1 MRKKGFTIVFFSVI
15 LVSGILIFSP
25 NFAFAE
31 VTTVSRGQELSF
43 GFTWT
48 CEGSQCPVH
57 PRDTFSGS
65 ASSWVSPN
73 PLDYGAVHSSTSKT
87 FFVTVPNNAM
97 YGKTYYLFVDTHCDD
112 CNNHIATRETYTFVI
127 AQPETYDGSGVIVN
141 GQELFFLN
149 APTIE
154 LTEGKNLLTGTGLVN
169 IGGESN
175 MIEVAPHS
183 KIEKNEGAL
192 KLVWGAIKVHTEV
205 ISKCMPANTEFG
217 WKNNRLS
224 CTVYKIPFATVA
236 VKGSEFILLADP
248 EISLSGIFLNEGS
261 VDIFNEITREHTI
274 LDAGN
279 VVFIDDSG
287 EMLKETLFPEIWST
301 VNEEAGFDFT
311 PFKMPVKSTDEDSIT
326 IQQESKSTDLN
337 EIRSSN
343 FEILNGVLLLIIGLP
358 IIIVIIIWRI
368 RKRRKTIT
376 VSSGGQ
382 KQVLHQRKV
391 GKDSS
396 LDILEK
402 RYAKGEISK
411 EEFDDIK
418 KDVI

>member
-1 MRKKGFTIVFFSVI
+1 MRKKVFAIAFFSVI

-31 VTTVSRGQELSF
+31 TVVEPGQSF
-43 GFTWT
+43 TATATVF
-48 CEGSQCPVH
+48 CYDDCPFWA
-57 PRDTFSGS
+57 TATIGGS
-65 ASSWVSPN
+65 ASSWVSSN
-73 PLDYGAVHSSTSKT
+73 TIMFGAVHDTT
-87 FFVTVPNNAM
+87 EREFTVTVPSDVSP
-97 YGKTYYLFVDTHCDD
+97 GTYSLTLSFQCRPD
-112 CNNHIATRETYTFVI
+112 CSIDVGTLTYKVVHPI
-127 AQPETYDGSGVIVN
+127 QDYYDGSGAMVN
-141 GQELFFLN
+141 GKEIFFWFDDDR
-149 APTIE
+149 AIE

-301 VNEEAGFDFT
+301 VNEEAGFDST
-311 PFKMPVKSTDEDSIT
+311 PLKIPVKSTDEDSIT

-358 IIIVIIIWRI
+358 IIIVIIIWKI

>member
-154 LTEGKNLLTGTGLVN
+154 LTEGDILLSGTRLVN

-183 KIEKNEGAL
+183 KVEHSEKGTL
-192 KLVWGAIKVHTEV
+192 DLLYGGIKVRADLA
-205 ISKCMPANTEFG
+205 SKCASNTGQLRYTLEKGLYCTFRSFPIQWSYSIRGTEF
-217 WKNNRLS
+217 
-224 CTVYKIPFATVA
+224 V
-236 VKGSEFILLADP
+236 LLNDP
-248 EISLSGIFLNEGS
+248 DSKMTSIYLNEGS
-261 VDIFNEITREHTI
+261 VIIENALFINFLEAGNIAIMEDNYKISKYP
-274 LDAGN
+274 LDA
-279 VVFIDDSG
+279 
-287 EMLKETLFPEIWST
+287 EIWNE
-301 VNEEAGFDFT
+301 VNEVAGFDFT

-358 IIIVIIIWRI
+358 IIIVIII
-368 RKRRKTIT
+368 
-376 VSSGGQ
+376 
-382 KQVLHQRKV
+382 
-391 GKDSS
+391 
-396 LDILEK
+396 
-402 RYAKGEISK
+402 
-411 EEFDDIK
+411 
-418 KDVI
+418 